1 MDGVEGDDSQSP
13 FASSRTSPRQH
24 RRRLPQ
30 QPGDDIEKTP
40 STQMGMS
47 GRPRPRHM
55 HYWQH
60 PSMRD
65 QNYNSDEFYPIIVE
79 SLAHQYPPRQQ
90 QPTYNQQVLVFED
103 VQADV
108 PSQEF
113 PMTIRS
119 LMHSQQEQ
127 AEDTRLP
134 PLYSDDVMTYPLHSH
149 VKALENRNK
158 HEHPPDKVNDVQ
170 NPLVDSGRVVV
181 AFPDQ
186 QKYFSP
192 FLSQNEHSTVRLQA
206 KRYAKQKP
214 DSLSNREE
222 NQPFDEEYATSR
234 ANQLTERDFSGS
246 FALPPTYTNQKQS
259 ETTHQSE
266 PISHQRYPQEDIHHF
281 TQPSFYK
288 PQSSTSL
295 LSSHVL
301 QLPSSCPQRTHFE
314 VANTREEGSDGEKA
328 GERAEKVA
336 ADFQSLVDYYD
347 DLDIINQLWKNS
359 DILSNKMEGKI
370 SLSLN
375 KKRLCSFTTCTVSP
389 ILSHIST
396 ATLSISSY
404 TLASL
409 SPTAHSSLFAVTSIG
424 NVAFTT
430 TIINDLTSTTTL
442 FSITK
447 STGTVT
453 FSSSPFTDC
462 GSTSSSL
469 IDATLTESVSKTAT
483 TAAGQLSIT
492 VTVNSDAT
500 CRTITLSVDS
510 AFTETSETLTL
521 TKMDSWPCQAARSPL
536 SSRLVR
542 SSRRVQLQME
552 ELSRSVTGGQLSIT
566 STIFS
571 DSSATANGAAL
582 FLDPSGLTASYLTS
596 LLPRTSMYTVHP
608 HWNSNYHNMHVTVN
622 VISRRTPP
630 TPVSKL
636 MPQLFLVN
644 EDAASS
650 IAVRFL
656 LAVILLVR
664 QYLNTQRITHVV
676 ICGTGTTF
684 LASPA
689 KHVSRV
695 CSFLDKA
702 LDGDGVILLV
712 SGACDGS
719 DVAEPADSDEGIVRI
734 VHSAQHVV
742 QPGSATGSVC
752 AECAYCSESEVPLLT
767 GAWDGASGIDS
778 AVRRCEETP
787 NAAEVGEN
795 EPASFACRPP
805 LTSACRT
812 YTPLGLDVPQINV
825 QNVPAQLLGHATIL
839 ELMEAGNRNCQLF
852 GQSNKTP
859 SDGKDRPGTTP
870 ERHARPPTLSQVSS
884 AASLDSL
891 ASSSRVD
898 SPTTSCRSSRPHRT
912 PLRRQ
917 RTATQTALAPRRPHS
932 QTPFA
937 SEGPRELE
945 RATESCSC
953 DDAPVLAREWDAL
966 AATLEASPK
975 VGLAPHN
982 PSHTL
987 PLFPITRKCAFCECE
1002 EDNTDN
1008 IRREGEGCGCEA
1020 EAPFLIVSPIGL
1032 GGSAV
1037 VVRSLSFARHH
1048 LAVLFCAESRSASQN
1063 MFTEE
1068 QIVVPDRVVPVCT
1081 DLSTSSH

>member
-359 DILSNKMEGKI
+359 DILSNKMM
-370 SLSLN
+370 
-375 KKRLCSFTTCTVSP
+375 FTGRQNLAFFEQEKTVLVHDLHS
-389 ILSHIST
+389 
-396 ATLSISSY
+396 TLSISSY

-500 CRTITLSVDS
+500 CRTITLPVDS

-719 DVAEPADSDEGIVRI
+719 DVAEPADSDEGIVRFG
-734 VHSAQHVV
+734 V
-742 QPGSATGSVC
+742 
-752 AECAYCSESEVPLLT
+752 
-767 GAWDGASGIDS
+767 
-778 AVRRCEETP
+778 EE
-787 NAAEVGEN
+787 
-795 EPASFACRPP
+795 ACW
-805 LTSACRT
+805 
-812 YTPLGLDVPQINV
+812 
-825 QNVPAQLLGHATIL
+825 
-839 ELMEAGNRNCQLF
+839 
-852 GQSNKTP
+852 
-859 SDGKDRPGTTP
+859 SD
-870 ERHARPPTLSQVSS
+870 
-884 AASLDSL
+884 
-891 ASSSRVD
+891 
-898 SPTTSCRSSRPHRT
+898 
-912 PLRRQ
+912 
-917 RTATQTALAPRRPHS
+917 
-932 QTPFA
+932 
-937 SEGPRELE
+937 
-945 RATESCSC
+945 
-953 DDAPVLAREWDAL
+953 
-966 AATLEASPK
+966 
-975 VGLAPHN
+975 
-982 PSHTL
+982 
-987 PLFPITRKCAFCECE
+987 
-1002 EDNTDN
+1002 
-1008 IRREGEGCGCEA
+1008 
-1020 EAPFLIVSPIGL
+1020 
-1032 GGSAV
+1032 
-1037 VVRSLSFARHH
+1037 
-1048 LAVLFCAESRSASQN
+1048 
-1063 MFTEE
+1063 
-1068 QIVVPDRVVPVCT
+1068 
-1081 DLSTSSH
+1081 

>member
-1 MDGVEGDDSQSP
+1 
-13 FASSRTSPRQH
+13 
-24 RRRLPQ
+24 
-30 QPGDDIEKTP
+30 
-40 STQMGMS
+40 
-47 GRPRPRHM
+47 M

-134 PLYSDDVMTYPLHSH
+134 PLYSDDVMTT
-149 VKALENRNK
+149 R
-158 HEHPPDKVNDVQ
+158 
-170 NPLVDSGRVVV
+170 
-181 AFPDQ
+181 
-186 QKYFSP
+186 
-192 FLSQNEHSTVRLQA
+192 HSTVRLQA

-314 VANTREEGSDGEKA
+314 VANSREEGSDGEKA

-359 DILSNKMEGKI
+359 DILSNKMM
-370 SLSLN
+370 
-375 KKRLCSFTTCTVSP
+375 FTGRQNLAFFEQEKTVLVHDLHS
-389 ILSHIST
+389 
-396 ATLSISSY
+396 TLSISSY

-521 TKMDSWPCQAARSPL
+521 TKMDSWPCQAAPL
-536 SSRLVR
+536 S
-542 SSRRVQLQME
+542 
-552 ELSRSVTGGQLSIT
+552 G
-566 STIFS
+566 TIGT
-571 DSSATANGAAL
+571 DKVET
-582 FLDPSGLTASYLTS
+582 
-596 LLPRTSMYTVHP
+596 
-608 HWNSNYHNMHVTVN
+608 
-622 VISRRTPP
+622 I
-630 TPVSKL
+630 
-636 MPQLFLVN
+636 
-644 EDAASS
+644 ASS
-650 IAVRFL
+650 IFA
-656 LAVILLVR
+656 
-664 QYLNTQRITHVV
+664 
-676 ICGTGTTF
+676 
-684 LASPA
+684 P
-689 KHVSRV
+689 
-695 CSFLDKA
+695 CSAANGGA
-702 LDGDGVILLV
+702 LSFSYREW
-712 SGACDGS
+712 SGA
-719 DVAEPADSDEGIVRI
+719 V
-734 VHSAQHVV
+734 
-742 QPGSATGSVC
+742 PG
-752 AECAYCSESEVPLLT
+752 P
-767 GAWDGASGIDS
+767 
-778 AVRRCEETP
+778 
-787 NAAEVGEN
+787 
-795 EPASFACRPP
+795 
-805 LTSACRT
+805 
-812 YTPLGLDVPQINV
+812 
-825 QNVPAQLLGHATIL
+825 
-839 ELMEAGNRNCQLF
+839 
-852 GQSNKTP
+852 
-859 SDGKDRPGTTP
+859 
-870 ERHARPPTLSQVSS
+870 
-884 AASLDSL
+884 
-891 ASSSRVD
+891 
-898 SPTTSCRSSRPHRT
+898 
-912 PLRRQ
+912 Q
-917 RTATQTALAPRRPHS
+917 RTHS
-932 QTPFA
+932 LTTDLF
-937 SEGPRELE
+937 
-945 RATESCSC
+945 
-953 DDAPVLAREWDAL
+953 
-966 AATLEASPK
+966 AATN
-975 VGLAPHN
+975 VN
-982 PSHTL
+982 V
-987 PLFPITRKCAFCECE
+987 
-1002 EDNTDN
+1002 
-1008 IRREGEGCGCEA
+1008 CG
-1020 EAPFLIVSPIGL
+1020 
-1032 GGSAV
+1032 
-1037 VVRSLSFARHH
+1037 
-1048 LAVLFCAESRSASQN
+1048 
-1063 MFTEE
+1063 
-1068 QIVVPDRVVPVCT
+1068 
-1081 DLSTSSH
+1081 

>member
-108 PSQEF
+108 PSQG
-113 PMTIRS
+113 
-119 LMHSQQEQ
+119 EQ

-359 DILSNKMEGKI
+359 DILSNKMM
-370 SLSLN
+370 
-375 KKRLCSFTTCTVSP
+375 FTGRQNLAFFEQEKTVLVHDLHS
-389 ILSHIST
+389 
-396 ATLSISSY
+396 TLSISSY

-424 NVAFTT
+424 NVTFTT

-447 STGTVT
+447 STGTVS

-582 FLDPSGLTASYLTS
+582 FLDPSGLTASQLTS
-596 LLPRTSMYTVHP
+596 LLPRTSMCVDDLAFSKLIVVLPSTLSSASVGSLISPTASLTIFPSSENARSPRDPPHMTAEGSRFHVHP
-608 HWNSNYHNMHVTVN
+608 NSH
-622 VISRRTPP
+622 
-630 TPVSKL
+630 L
-636 MPQLFLVN
+636 
-644 EDAASS
+644 
-650 IAVRFL
+650 
-656 LAVILLVR
+656 

-719 DVAEPADSDEGIVRI
+719 DVAEPADSDEGIVRFG
-734 VHSAQHVV
+734 V
-742 QPGSATGSVC
+742 
-752 AECAYCSESEVPLLT
+752 
-767 GAWDGASGIDS
+767 
-778 AVRRCEETP
+778 EE
-787 NAAEVGEN
+787 
-795 EPASFACRPP
+795 ACW
-805 LTSACRT
+805 
-812 YTPLGLDVPQINV
+812 
-825 QNVPAQLLGHATIL
+825 
-839 ELMEAGNRNCQLF
+839 
-852 GQSNKTP
+852 
-859 SDGKDRPGTTP
+859 SD
-870 ERHARPPTLSQVSS
+870 
-884 AASLDSL
+884 
-891 ASSSRVD
+891 
-898 SPTTSCRSSRPHRT
+898 
-912 PLRRQ
+912 
-917 RTATQTALAPRRPHS
+917 
-932 QTPFA
+932 
-937 SEGPRELE
+937 
-945 RATESCSC
+945 
-953 DDAPVLAREWDAL
+953 
-966 AATLEASPK
+966 
-975 VGLAPHN
+975 
-982 PSHTL
+982 
-987 PLFPITRKCAFCECE
+987 
-1002 EDNTDN
+1002 
-1008 IRREGEGCGCEA
+1008 
-1020 EAPFLIVSPIGL
+1020 
-1032 GGSAV
+1032 
-1037 VVRSLSFARHH
+1037 
-1048 LAVLFCAESRSASQN
+1048 
-1063 MFTEE
+1063 
-1068 QIVVPDRVVPVCT
+1068 
-1081 DLSTSSH
+1081 

>member
-1 MDGVEGDDSQSP
+1 
-13 FASSRTSPRQH
+13 
-24 RRRLPQ
+24 
-30 QPGDDIEKTP
+30 
-40 STQMGMS
+40 
-47 GRPRPRHM
+47 M

-359 DILSNKMEGKI
+359 DILSNKMMFTGRQNLAFFEQEKTVLVHDLHCFTNTLPHI
-370 SLSLN
+370 NSNTLHLFIHACLAQSNCTFFSL
-375 KKRLCSFTTCTVSP
+375 RRHVHRQCSFHNDDHQRSDVNNHPFLDHKVNWNSDVLF
-389 ILSHIST
+389 LS
-396 ATLSISSY
+396 
-404 TLASL
+404 
-409 SPTAHSSLFAVTSIG
+409 
-424 NVAFTT
+424 
-430 TIINDLTSTTTL
+430 
-442 FSITK
+442 
-447 STGTVT
+447 
-453 FSSSPFTDC
+453 FTDC

-596 LLPRTSMYTVHP
+596 LLPRTSMCVDDLAFSKLIVVLPSTLSSASVGSLISPTASLTIFPSSENARSPRDPPHMTAEGSRFHVHP
-608 HWNSNYHNMHVTVN
+608 NSH
-622 VISRRTPP
+622 
-630 TPVSKL
+630 L
-636 MPQLFLVN
+636 
-644 EDAASS
+644 
-650 IAVRFL
+650 
-656 LAVILLVR
+656 

-898 SPTTSCRSSRPHRT
+898 SPTPALPAALLAHTAHPSVGSGQQHRPLS
-912 PLRRQ
+912 PLVAH
-917 RTATQTALAPRRPHS
+917 THKP
-932 QTPFA
+932 PFA

-1037 VVRSLSFARHH
+1037 VVRSLSIARHH

>member
-1 MDGVEGDDSQSP
+1 
-13 FASSRTSPRQH
+13 
-24 RRRLPQ
+24 
-30 QPGDDIEKTP
+30 
-40 STQMGMS
+40 
-47 GRPRPRHM
+47 M

-90 QPTYNQQVLVFED
+90 QPTYNQQVLSGVPDDHQISDALTTGASGRYSTPTSLLRRCYD
-103 VQADV
+103 V
-108 PSQEF
+108 S
-113 PMTIRS
+113 
-119 LMHSQQEQ
+119 
-127 AEDTRLP
+127 
-134 PLYSDDVMTYPLHSH
+134 LHSH

-170 NPLVDSGRVVV
+170 NPLVDSGRVVI
-181 AFPDQ
+181 ALPDQ

-246 FALPPTYTNQKQS
+246 FALPPTYTNQNSQKQHINPS
-259 ETTHQSE
+259 QSRTKDTHRKTSTTS
-266 PISHQRYPQEDIHHF
+266 PNPPSTNPNLPLPYFLPMSSNSHQVALNAHITGSADAVHNW
-281 TQPSFYK
+281 
-288 PQSSTSL
+288 L
-295 LSSHVL
+295 
-301 QLPSSCPQRTHFE
+301 E

-359 DILSNKMEGKI
+359 DILSNKMM
-370 SLSLN
+370 
-375 KKRLCSFTTCTVSP
+375 FTGRQNLAFFEQEKTV
-389 ILSHIST
+389 LVHDLHCFTNTLHIST

-424 NVAFTT
+424 NVTFTT

-447 STGTVT
+447 STGTVS

-582 FLDPSGLTASYLTS
+582 FLDPSGLTASQLTS
-596 LLPRTSMYTVHP
+596 LLPRTSMCVDDLAFSKLIVVLPSTLSSASVGSLISPTASLTIFPSSENARSPRDPPHMTAEGSRFHVHP
-608 HWNSNYHNMHVTVN
+608 NSH
-622 VISRRTPP
+622 
-630 TPVSKL
+630 L
-636 MPQLFLVN
+636 
-644 EDAASS
+644 
-650 IAVRFL
+650 
-656 LAVILLVR
+656 

-689 KHVSRV
+689 KHVSP
-695 CSFLDKA
+695 LQ
-702 LDGDGVILLV
+702 LV

-719 DVAEPADSDEGIVRI
+719 DVAEPADSDEGIESFTLHNTSFNQAVRLAQ
-734 VHSAQHVV
+734 SA
-742 QPGSATGSVC
+742 PSVRT
-752 AECAYCSESEVPLLT
+752 APKVKFPAHWRL
-767 GAWDGASGIDS
+767 
-778 AVRRCEETP
+778 RRCEETP

-805 LTSACRT
+805 LTSACRS

-898 SPTTSCRSSRPHRT
+898 SPTCATNEESESVIELNPT
-912 PLRRQ
+912 ALI

-975 VGLAPHN
+975 VGLAP
-982 PSHTL
+982 PQPL
-987 PLFPITRKCAFCECE
+987 PHPPPLPITRKCAFCECE

-1008 IRREGEGCGCEA
+1008 IRREGK
-1020 EAPFLIVSPIGL
+1020 
-1032 GGSAV
+1032 AV
-1037 VVRSLSFARHH
+1037 AARQKRH
-1048 LAVLFCAESRSASQN
+1048 F
-1063 MFTEE
+1063 
-1068 QIVVPDRVVPVCT
+1068 
-1081 DLSTSSH
+1081 

>member
-1 MDGVEGDDSQSP
+1 MVSRGTILNPHLHRQERHPDSIVDVFPNSQVMTLKDSLNTNGNVW
-13 FASSRTSPRQH
+13 ASSTSPHALLAASFDEGPELQLGRVLSHH
-24 RRRLPQ
+24 RGISRPSI
-30 QPGDDIEKTP
+30 PSSSAATDIQ
-40 STQMGMS
+40 STS
-47 GRPRPRHM
+47 
-55 HYWQH
+55 
-60 PSMRD
+60 
-65 QNYNSDEFYPIIVE
+65 
-79 SLAHQYPPRQQ
+79 AC
-90 QPTYNQQVLVFED
+90 FED

-108 PSQEF
+108 PSQESKRK
-113 PMTIRS
+113 ILDS
-119 LMHSQQEQ
+119 H
-127 AEDTRLP
+127 
-134 PLYSDDVMTYPLHSH
+134 LYSDDVMTYPLHSH

-170 NPLVDSGRVVV
+170 NPLVDSGRVV
-181 AFPDQ
+181 
-186 QKYFSP
+186 
-192 FLSQNEHSTVRLQA
+192 NEHSTVRLQA

-246 FALPPTYTNQKQS
+246 FALPPTYTNQNSQKQHINPS
-259 ETTHQSE
+259 QSRTKDTHRKTSTTS
-266 PISHQRYPQEDIHHF
+266 PNPPSTNPNLPLPYFLPMSSNSHQVALNAHITGSADAVHNW
-281 TQPSFYK
+281 
-288 PQSSTSL
+288 L
-295 LSSHVL
+295 
-301 QLPSSCPQRTHFE
+301 E

-347 DLDIINQLWKNS
+347 DLDIINQLWKSS
-359 DILSNKMEGKI
+359 DILSNKMM
-370 SLSLN
+370 
-375 KKRLCSFTTCTVSP
+375 FTGRQNLAFFEQEKTVLVHDLHS
-389 ILSHIST
+389 
-396 ATLSISSY
+396 TLSISSY

-582 FLDPSGLTASYLTS
+582 FVDPSGLTASYLTS
-596 LLPRTSMYTVHP
+596 LLPRTSMCVDDLAFSKLIVVLPSTLSSASVGSLISPTASLTIFPSSENARSPRDPPHMTAEGSRFHVHP
-608 HWNSNYHNMHVTVN
+608 NSH
-622 VISRRTPP
+622 
-630 TPVSKL
+630 L
-636 MPQLFLVN
+636 
-644 EDAASS
+644 
-650 IAVRFL
+650 
-656 LAVILLVR
+656 

-719 DVAEPADSDEGIVRI
+719 DVAEPADSDEGIVRFG
-734 VHSAQHVV
+734 V
-742 QPGSATGSVC
+742 
-752 AECAYCSESEVPLLT
+752 
-767 GAWDGASGIDS
+767 
-778 AVRRCEETP
+778 EE
-787 NAAEVGEN
+787 
-795 EPASFACRPP
+795 ACW
-805 LTSACRT
+805 
-812 YTPLGLDVPQINV
+812 
-825 QNVPAQLLGHATIL
+825 
-839 ELMEAGNRNCQLF
+839 
-852 GQSNKTP
+852 
-859 SDGKDRPGTTP
+859 SD
-870 ERHARPPTLSQVSS
+870 
-884 AASLDSL
+884 
-891 ASSSRVD
+891 
-898 SPTTSCRSSRPHRT
+898 
-912 PLRRQ
+912 
-917 RTATQTALAPRRPHS
+917 
-932 QTPFA
+932 
-937 SEGPRELE
+937 
-945 RATESCSC
+945 
-953 DDAPVLAREWDAL
+953 
-966 AATLEASPK
+966 
-975 VGLAPHN
+975 
-982 PSHTL
+982 
-987 PLFPITRKCAFCECE
+987 
-1002 EDNTDN
+1002 
-1008 IRREGEGCGCEA
+1008 
-1020 EAPFLIVSPIGL
+1020 
-1032 GGSAV
+1032 
-1037 VVRSLSFARHH
+1037 
-1048 LAVLFCAESRSASQN
+1048 
-1063 MFTEE
+1063 
-1068 QIVVPDRVVPVCT
+1068 
-1081 DLSTSSH
+1081 

>member
-1 MDGVEGDDSQSP
+1 MLGQAMTHAESHCLMTPPERLDHDEKWNRPTNFELNLNPFPHDDLMDGVEGDDSQSP

-347 DLDIINQLWKNS
+347 DLDIINQLWKSS
-359 DILSNKMEGKI
+359 DILSNKMM
-370 SLSLN
+370 
-375 KKRLCSFTTCTVSP
+375 FTGRQNLAFFEQEKTVLVHDLHS
-389 ILSHIST
+389 
-396 ATLSISSY
+396 TLSISSY

-566 STIFS
+566 STIIS

-596 LLPRTSMYTVHP
+596 LLPRTSMCVDDLAFSKLIVVLPSTLSSASVGSLISPTASLTIFPSSENARSPRDPPHMTAEGSRFHVHP
-608 HWNSNYHNMHVTVN
+608 NSH
-622 VISRRTPP
+622 
-630 TPVSKL
+630 L
-636 MPQLFLVN
+636 
-644 EDAASS
+644 
-650 IAVRFL
+650 
-656 LAVILLVR
+656 

-719 DVAEPADSDEGIVRI
+719 DVAEPADSDEGIVRFG
-734 VHSAQHVV
+734 V
-742 QPGSATGSVC
+742 
-752 AECAYCSESEVPLLT
+752 
-767 GAWDGASGIDS
+767 
-778 AVRRCEETP
+778 EE
-787 NAAEVGEN
+787 
-795 EPASFACRPP
+795 ACW
-805 LTSACRT
+805 
-812 YTPLGLDVPQINV
+812 
-825 QNVPAQLLGHATIL
+825 
-839 ELMEAGNRNCQLF
+839 
-852 GQSNKTP
+852 
-859 SDGKDRPGTTP
+859 SD
-870 ERHARPPTLSQVSS
+870 
-884 AASLDSL
+884 
-891 ASSSRVD
+891 
-898 SPTTSCRSSRPHRT
+898 
-912 PLRRQ
+912 
-917 RTATQTALAPRRPHS
+917 
-932 QTPFA
+932 
-937 SEGPRELE
+937 
-945 RATESCSC
+945 
-953 DDAPVLAREWDAL
+953 
-966 AATLEASPK
+966 
-975 VGLAPHN
+975 
-982 PSHTL
+982 
-987 PLFPITRKCAFCECE
+987 
-1002 EDNTDN
+1002 
-1008 IRREGEGCGCEA
+1008 
-1020 EAPFLIVSPIGL
+1020 
-1032 GGSAV
+1032 
-1037 VVRSLSFARHH
+1037 
-1048 LAVLFCAESRSASQN
+1048 
-1063 MFTEE
+1063 
-1068 QIVVPDRVVPVCT
+1068 
-1081 DLSTSSH
+1081 

>member
-1 MDGVEGDDSQSP
+1 MLGQAMTHAESHCLMTPPARLDHDEKWNRPTNFELNLNPFPHDDLMDGVEGDDSQSP

-347 DLDIINQLWKNS
+347 DLDIINQLWKSS
-359 DILSNKMEGKI
+359 DILSNKMM
-370 SLSLN
+370 
-375 KKRLCSFTTCTVSP
+375 FTGRQNLAFFEQEKTVLVHDLHS
-389 ILSHIST
+389 
-396 ATLSISSY
+396 TLSISSY

-469 IDATLTESVSKTAT
+469 IDATLTESVSLSVVYVNVFPRSKTAT

-536 SSRLVR
+536 SSRLGRNHCQFDLRAVFSCKWR
-542 SSRRVQLQME
+542 SSL
-552 ELSRSVTGGQLSIT
+552 RSVTGGQLSIT

-582 FLDPSGLTASYLTS
+582 FVDPNGLTASYLTS
-596 LLPRTSMYTVHP
+596 LLPRTSMCVDDLAFSKLIVVLPSTLSSASVGSLISPTASLTIFPSSENARSPRDPPHMTAEGSRFHVHP
-608 HWNSNYHNMHVTVN
+608 NSH
-622 VISRRTPP
+622 
-630 TPVSKL
+630 L
-636 MPQLFLVN
+636 
-644 EDAASS
+644 
-650 IAVRFL
+650 
-656 LAVILLVR
+656 

-752 AECAYCSESEVPLLT
+752 AECAYCSESEAPQLT
-767 GAWDGASGIDS
+767 GARDGASGIDS

-795 EPASFACRPP
+795 RPASFACRPP

-898 SPTTSCRSSRPHRT
+898 SPTCATNEESESVIELNPTRSHCTQTSTSCRSSRPHRT
-912 PLRRQ
+912 PLRPGGGQ
-917 RTATQTALAPRRPHS
+917 QHRPLSPLVAHTHKPLS
-932 QTPFA
+932 PPKDHA
-937 SEGPRELE
+937 NLNEPPS
-945 RATESCSC
+945 
-953 DDAPVLAREWDAL
+953 PVLVTMHRFSRGNGMR
-966 AATLEASPK
+966 SPRDTRSQ
-975 VGLAPHN
+975 PQSWSRSPQ

-987 PLFPITRKCAFCECE
+987 PLFP
-1002 EDNTDN
+1002 
-1008 IRREGEGCGCEA
+1008 
-1020 EAPFLIVSPIGL
+1020 
-1032 GGSAV
+1032 
-1037 VVRSLSFARHH
+1037 
-1048 LAVLFCAESRSASQN
+1048 QN
-1063 MFTEE
+1063 ANVC
-1068 QIVVPDRVVPVCT
+1068 ILRV
-1081 DLSTSSH
+1081 

>member
-1 MDGVEGDDSQSP
+1 MLGQAMTHAESHCLMTPPERLDHDEKWNRPTNFELNLNPFPHDDLMDGVEGDDSQSP

-246 FALPPTYTNQKQS
+246 FALPPTYTNQNSQKQHINPS
-259 ETTHQSE
+259 QSRTKDTHRKTSTTS
-266 PISHQRYPQEDIHHF
+266 PNPPSTNPNLPLPYFLPMSSNSHQVALNAHITGSADAVHNW
-281 TQPSFYK
+281 
-288 PQSSTSL
+288 L
-295 LSSHVL
+295 
-301 QLPSSCPQRTHFE
+301 E

-359 DILSNKMEGKI
+359 DILSNKMM
-370 SLSLN
+370 
-375 KKRLCSFTTCTVSP
+375 FTGRQNLAFFEQEKTVLVHDLHS
-389 ILSHIST
+389 
-396 ATLSISSY
+396 TLSISSY

-898 SPTTSCRSSRPHRT
+898 SPTC
-912 PLRRQ
+912 
-917 RTATQTALAPRRPHS
+917 ATNEE
-932 QTPFA
+932 
-937 SEGPRELE
+937 SESVIELNY
-945 RATESCSC
+945 
-953 DDAPVLAREWDAL
+953 L
-966 AATLEASPK
+966 
-975 VGLAPHN
+975 GLACP
-982 PSHTL
+982 P
-987 PLFPITRKCAFCECE
+987 PKTR
-1002 EDNTDN
+1002 
-1008 IRREGEGCGCEA
+1008 
-1020 EAPFLIVSPIGL
+1020 V
-1032 GGSAV
+1032 
-1037 VVRSLSFARHH
+1037 LS
-1048 LAVLFCAESRSASQN
+1048 
-1063 MFTEE
+1063 
-1068 QIVVPDRVVPVCT
+1068 
-1081 DLSTSSH
+1081 